1 MHHQLRNYRNYQRLV
16 SRSRLVFQLHPIRNM
31 TAGEPSEQQAAV
43 GAPQEEISKSALKRA
58 AKEAQR
64 AALRAAKGVRP
75 TPEATKAGSSGRAA
89 AKKEKAETKVI
100 EPVFVNN
107 VPEGDKKDMSE
118 PMASGYHPPAVE
130 SAWYSWWVKSG
141 FFEPE
146 FGPDGKI
153 LPAGVFVVP
162 APPPNVTGSLHI
174 GHALTIAIQD
184 TLVRWNRM
192 LGKTVLFNPGFDHAG
207 ISTQSV
213 VEKRLFKATGQTRHD
228 LGREKFLETVFS
240 WKDDYQA
247 RITNQLN
254 RLGAS
259 YDWGRAR
266 FTMDPQ
272 LSKAVIEAFVRLHD
286 EGVIYRSNRLVNWCV
301 RLNTALSNEE
311 VDQMEIK
318 GKTMLNVPGYDARE
332 KFEFGVMVYFAWEIE
347 GTDERITVGTTR
359 PETML
364 GDVAIAVHP
373 HDPRYK
379 HLIGKRPI
387 HPLIPNRRMII
398 VGDEIADPE
407 KGTGAVK
414 ITPAHSFED
423 YEVGLR
429 HQLEM
434 INVLNDDGT
443 MNANAGPEFQGMK
456 RFVARKAVVEALKA
470 KGLWIETKDNGVM
483 QIPVCSKSG
492 DFIEPLIKPQWW
504 LNCKELSQETLKRAR
519 AGEIK
524 IAPKATEK
532 EWYSWLEGMRDWCIS
547 RQLWWGHRCPAYFI
561 AIEGQTQDETN
572 GEFWVAGR
580 TLEEAQTKAQ
590 QRFPNEKITLRQDD
604 DVLDTWFSSGLW
616 PFSIM
621 GWPDQ
626 TPDLEKFYP
635 SSLLETGW
643 DIIFFWVAKMTI
655 LGVKLTGKMPFSE
668 VFCHAMIRDAH
679 GRKMSKSKGNVIDPI
694 DVIDGITLEALA
706 SQLQSG
712 NLDEKELKTALAGQ
726 KADFGKT
733 NGIPPCGADAL
744 RFALC
749 AYTSSGRSINLDV
762 LRVEGYRK
770 FCNKLWNATKF
781 ALLKLDDGFTPRGSV
796 DADGK
801 ESLVEQWILH
811 KLNECSLNVNKA
823 LEDRSFMAATSAVY
837 EFWLYDLCDVY
848 IEAMKPMTAPD
859 TPLENKVSAQNTL
872 YTCLDQGLRLLHP
885 FMPFVTEELWQRLPR
900 RPQDATPSICKA
912 AFPVH
917 RPGFEAT
924 KALEDF
930 ETVFAAVKAVRSIAS
945 PYGLR
950 TNLQVTVCSLDHT
963 SAKLLET
970 QIPTIQTLIKG
981 CTSVVVVTNIK
992 DIPPGCLAESI
1003 NSNVTAH
1010 LLVAGVLNLKNEIA
1024 KAEKRIV
1031 AIQMSVEKLEK
1042 QMKLPEYEN
1051 KIPDDVKESNSKML
1065 LNYQKEIETLQNQIA
1080 SFSAMDK

>member
-1 MHHQLRNYRNYQRLV
+1 MFRRPTNYRAFIHSAFRPQLR
-16 SRSRLVFQLHPIRNM
+16 HIRNM
-31 TAGEPSEQQAAV
+31 TPDHEPNETPAA
-43 GAPQEEISKSALKRA
+43 APQEEISKSALKRA

-64 AALRAAKGVRP
+64 AALRAAKGVRQ
-75 TPEATKAGSSGRAA
+75 TPEANKAGSGSRAA

-100 EPVFVNN
+100 EPIFVNN

-272 LSKAVIEAFVRLHD
+272 LSKAVVEAFVRLHD

-318 GKTMLNVPGYDARE
+318 GRTLLSVPGYDVRE

-347 GTDERITVGTTR
+347 GTAERITVGTTR

-373 HDPRYK
+373 DDPRYK
-379 HLIGKRPI
+379 HLIGKRPL
-387 HPLIPNRRMII
+387 HPLIPTRRMII

-456 RFVARKAVVEALKA
+456 RFAARKAVVEALKA

-561 AIEGQTQDETN
+561 NIEGQIQDETN
-572 GEFWVAGR
+572 GDFWVAGR
-580 TLEEAQTKAQ
+580 TLEEAQNKAQ
-590 QRFPNEKITLRQDD
+590 QRFPNEKFTLRQDD

-621 GWPDQ
+621 GWPDK

-694 DVIDGITLEALA
+694 DVIDGITLDALA
-706 SQLQSG
+706 NQLQTG

-770 FCNKLWNATKF
+770 FCNKLWNATRF
-781 ALLKLDDGFTPRGSV
+781 ALLKLDDGFTPRSS
-796 DADGK
+796 ADPNGK
-801 ESLVEQWILH
+801 ETLVEKWILH

-823 LEDRSFMAATSAVY
+823 LEDRSFMAATSAVH

-859 TPLENKVSAQNTL
+859 TPIENKVSAQNTL
-872 YTCLDQGLRLLHP
+872 YTCLDEGLRLLHP

-900 RPQDATPSICKA
+900 RPEDATPSICKA
-912 AFPVH
+912 AFPTH
-917 RPGFEAT
+917 RPVFEAA

-930 ETVFAAVKAVRSIAS
+930 DTVFAAVKAVRSIAA

-950 TNLQVTVCSLDHT
+950 TNLQVTVCSLDQD

-981 CTSVVVVTNIK
+981 CTAVVVVTDTK
-992 DIPPGCLAESI
+992 DIPAGCLAESI

-1010 LLVAGVLNLKNEIA
+1010 LLVAGVLNLKNEIT
-1024 KAEKRIV
+1024 KAEKRIL
-1031 AIQMSVEKLEK
+1031 AIEMSVEKLEK
-1042 QMKLPEYEN
+1042 QMKLPEYES

-1065 LNYQKEIETLQNQIA
+1065 LNYQKEIETLQTQIA

>member
-1 MHHQLRNYRNYQRLV
+1 MYHPLRNYRRLIF
-16 SRSRLVFQLHPIRNM
+16 RSRLPFQLHPIRNM
-31 TAGEPSEQQAAV
+31 AAGEPTEQQAAPA
-43 GAPQEEISKSALKRA
+43 APQEEISKSALKRA

-64 AALRAAKGVRP
+64 AALKAAKGVRE
-75 TPEATKAGSSGRAA
+75 TPEATKAGGSGRAA
-89 AKKEKAETKVI
+89 AKKEKADTKVV

-107 VPEGDKKDMSE
+107 VPEGEKKDMSV

-213 VEKRLFKATGQTRHD
+213 VEKRLFKSTGQTRHD

-272 LSKAVIEAFVRLHD
+272 LSKAVVEAFVRLHD

-318 GKTMLNVPGYDARE
+318 GKTMLSVPGYDVRE
-332 KFEFGVMVYFAWEIE
+332 KFEFGTMVYFAWEIE

-373 HDPRYK
+373 DDPRYK
-379 HLIGKRPI
+379 HLIGKRPV
-387 HPLIPNRRMII
+387 HPLIPTRRMII

-423 YEVGLR
+423 YEVGVR

-456 RFVARKAVVEALKA
+456 RFTARKAVVEALKA
-470 KGLWIETKDNGVM
+470 KNLWIETKDNGVM

-561 AIEGQTQDETN
+561 DIEGQTQDETN
-572 GEFWVAGR
+572 GDFWVAGR
-580 TLEEAQTKAQ
+580 TVEEAQTKAQ
-590 QRFPNEKITLRQDD
+590 ERFPNEKFTLRQDD

-621 GWPDQ
+621 GWPDK

-655 LGVKLTGKMPFSE
+655 LGVKLTGQMPFSE

-694 DVIDGITLEALA
+694 DVIDGITLDALA
-706 SQLQSG
+706 TQLQTG

-770 FCNKLWNATKF
+770 FCNKLWNATRF
-781 ALLKLDDGFTPRGSV
+781 ALLKLDDGFVPRSS
-796 DADGK
+796 ADPSGK
-801 ESLVEQWILH
+801 ESLVEKWILH
-811 KLNECSLNVNKA
+811 KLNECSHNVNKA
-823 LEDRSFMAATSAVY
+823 LEDRSFMAATSAVH

-848 IEAMKPMTAPD
+848 IEAMKPMTAPEI
-859 TPLENKVSAQNTL
+859 PMENQVSAQNTL
-872 YTCLDQGLRLLHP
+872 YTCLDHGLRLLHP
-885 FMPFVTEELWQRLPR
+885 FMPFVTEELWHRLPR
-900 RPQDATPSICKA
+900 RPQDTTPSICKA

-917 RPGFEAT
+917 KPVFEAA
-924 KALEDF
+924 KELEDF
-930 ETVFAAVKAVRSIAS
+930 ETVFASVKAVRSIAA

-950 TNLQVTVCSLDHT
+950 TNLQVTVCSLDQT
-963 SAKLLET
+963 SAKLLGT

-981 CTSVVVVTNIK
+981 CTSVVVVTDTK
-992 DIPPGCLAESI
+992 DVPPGCLAESI

-1010 LLVAGVLNLKNEIA
+1010 LLVAGVLNLKNEII
-1024 KAEKRIV
+1024 KAEKRIL
-1031 AIQMSVEKLEK
+1031 AIEMSVEKLEK
-1042 QMKLPEYEN
+1042 QMKLPEYES
-1051 KIPDDVKESNSKML
+1051 KIPDEVKETNSKML

-1080 SFSAMDK
+1080 NFSAMDK

>member
-1 MHHQLRNYRNYQRLV
+1 MSTDPSQQ
-16 SRSRLVFQLHPIRNM
+16 PP
-31 TAGEPSEQQAAV
+31 AGSN
-43 GAPQEEISKSALKRA
+43 APQEEISKSALKRA

-64 AALRAAKGVRP
+64 AAVRAAKGVRP
-75 TPEATKAGSSGRAA
+75 DQPQGAKDASSSSRAA
-89 AKKEKAETKVI
+89 AKKEKADAKVP

-107 VPEGDKKDMSE
+107 VPEGEKKDMDQ

-130 SAWYSWWVKSG
+130 SAWYSWWIKSG
-141 FFEPE
+141 FFKPK

-213 VEKRLFKATGQTRHD
+213 VEKRLFKTTGRTRHD

-259 YDWGRAR
+259 YDWDRAR

-272 LSKAVIEAFVRLHD
+272 LSTAVVEAFVRLHD
-286 EGVIYRSNRLVNWCV
+286 EGIIYRSNRLVNWCV

-311 VDQMEIK
+311 VDQFEIK
-318 GKTMLNVPGYDARE
+318 GRTMLNVPGYDARE

-347 GTDERITVGTTR
+347 GTEERITVGTTR

-373 HDPRYK
+373 DDTRYK
-379 HLIGKRPI
+379 HLIGKRPL
-387 HPLIPNRRMII
+387 HPFIPTRRMVI

-456 RFVARKAVVEALKA
+456 RFHARKAVVEALKA

-483 QIPVCSKSG
+483 QIPICSKSG

-504 LNCKELSQETLKRAR
+504 LNCKDLSQETLKRAR

-547 RQLWWGHRCPAYFI
+547 RQLWWGHRCPVYFVNVQ
-561 AIEGQTQDETN
+561 GCPQDESN
-572 GEFWVAGR
+572 GDYWVAGR
-580 TLEEAQTKAQ
+580 TLEEAQTKALKK
-590 QRFPNEKITLRQDD
+590 FPNQKFDLRQDD

-621 GWPDQ
+621 GWPDE
-626 TPDLEKFYP
+626 TPDLDNFYP

-655 LGVKLTGKMPFSE
+655 LGVKLTGRMPFSE

-694 DVIDGITLEALA
+694 DVIDGVTLEALA
-706 SQLQSG
+706 NQLQSG

-781 ALLKLDDGFTPRGSV
+781 ALLKLDDGFTPRSSA
-796 DADGK
+796 DSDGK
-801 ESLVEQWILH
+801 ESLVEKWILH
-811 KLNECSLNVNKA
+811 KLNQCSINVNKA
-823 LEDRSFMAATSAVY
+823 LEDRSFMSATSAVY

-848 IEAMKPMTAPD
+848 IEAMKPMTAPE
-859 TPLENKVSAQNTL
+859 TPIENKQSAQNTL
-872 YTCLDQGLRLLHP
+872 YTCLDQGLKLLHP

-900 RPQDATPSICKA
+900 RPRDETPSICIA
-912 AFPVH
+912 SFPVE
-917 RPGFEAT
+917 RSSFEAT
-924 KALEDF
+924 AALEDF
-930 ETVFAAVKAVRSIAS
+930 EVVFAAVKAVRSIAA

-950 TNLQVTVCSLDHT
+950 TNLQVTVCSLDET
-963 SAKLLET
+963 IAQLLIS

-981 CTSVVVVTNIK
+981 CTSVSVVTNVK
-992 DIPPGCLAESI
+992 DIPTGCLAESV
-1003 NSNVTAH
+1003 NSNLTAH
-1010 LLVAGVLNLKNEIA
+1010 LLVAGVLDLKKEIV

-1031 AIQMSVEKLEK
+1031 AIELSVEKLEK
-1042 QMKLPEYEN
+1042 QMMVPEYET
-1051 KIPDDVKESNSKML
+1051 KIPDDVRESNSKVL
-1065 LNYQKEIETLQNQIA
+1065 SNYRMEIETLRNQIT
-1080 SFSAMDK
+1080 SFSSMES

>member
-1 MHHQLRNYRNYQRLV
+1 
-16 SRSRLVFQLHPIRNM
+16 M
-31 TAGEPSEQQAAV
+31 TADHEPNETPAA
-43 GAPQEEISKSALKRA
+43 APQEEISKSALKRA

-64 AALRAAKGVRP
+64 AALRAAKGVRQ
-75 TPEATKAGSSGRAA
+75 TPEANKAGSGSRAA

-100 EPVFVNN
+100 EPIFVNN

-272 LSKAVIEAFVRLHD
+272 LSKAVVEAFVRLHD

-318 GKTMLNVPGYDARE
+318 GRTLLSVPGYDVRE

-373 HDPRYK
+373 DDPRYK
-379 HLIGKRPI
+379 HLIGKRPL
-387 HPLIPNRRMII
+387 HPLIPTRRMII

-456 RFVARKAVVEALKA
+456 RFAARKAVVEALKA

-561 AIEGQTQDETN
+561 NIEGQIQDETN
-572 GEFWVAGR
+572 GDFWVAGR
-580 TLEEAQTKAQ
+580 TLEEAQNKAQ
-590 QRFPNEKITLRQDD
+590 QRFPNKKFTLRQDD

-621 GWPDQ
+621 GWPDK

-694 DVIDGITLEALA
+694 DVIDGITLDALA
-706 SQLQSG
+706 NQLQTG

-770 FCNKLWNATKF
+770 FCNKLWNATRF
-781 ALLKLDDGFTPRGSV
+781 ALLKLDDGFTPRSS
-796 DADGK
+796 ADPNGK
-801 ESLVEQWILH
+801 ETLVEKWILH

-823 LEDRSFMAATSAVY
+823 LEDRSFMAATSAVH

-859 TPLENKVSAQNTL
+859 TPIENKVSAQNTL
-872 YTCLDQGLRLLHP
+872 YTCLDEGLRLLHP

-900 RPQDATPSICKA
+900 RPEDATPSICKA
-912 AFPVH
+912 AFPTH
-917 RPGFEAT
+917 RPVLEAA

-930 ETVFAAVKAVRSIAS
+930 DTVFAAVKAVRSIAA

-950 TNLQVTVCSLDHT
+950 TNLQVTVCSLDQD

-981 CTSVVVVTNIK
+981 CTAVVVVTDTK
-992 DIPPGCLAESI
+992 DIPAGCLAESI

-1010 LLVAGVLNLKNEIA
+1010 LLVAGVLNLKNEIT
-1024 KAEKRIV
+1024 KAEKRIL
-1031 AIQMSVEKLEK
+1031 AIEMSVEKLEK
-1042 QMKLPEYEN
+1042 QMKLPEYES

-1065 LNYQKEIETLQNQIA
+1065 LNYQKEIETLQTQIA

>member
-1 MHHQLRNYRNYQRLV
+1 MHVVFYAWRRLETWRDVATGLILKVTSTGASALAAGVGVHV
-16 SRSRLVFQLHPIRNM
+16 SSTAKLSTLDFSIQTAIPTTSIRNM
-31 TAGEPSEQQAAV
+31 AAGEPTEQQAAPA
-43 GAPQEEISKSALKRA
+43 APQEEISKSALKP

-64 AALRAAKGVRP
+64 AALKAAKGVRE
-75 TPEATKAGSSGRAA
+75 TPEATKAAEVDEQPPRRRKPIRKWSSPYLYERA
-89 AKKEKAETKVI
+89 
-100 EPVFVNN
+100 N
-107 VPEGDKKDMSE
+107 GD
-118 PMASGYHPPAVE
+118 GYHPRRSNQHGILGGSNLDFSNLN
-130 SAWYSWWVKSG
+130 SAPTADPTRRFRRPS
-141 FFEPE
+141 
-146 FGPDGKI
+146 
-153 LPAGVFVVP
+153 
-162 APPPNVTGSLHI
+162 PPSERHRSLHI

-184 TLVRWNRM
+184 TLESNVGKDRALQPWLRPRWNLHSIRCRKAFVQINWSTRM
-192 LGKTVLFNPGFDHAG
+192 ILDEKILGD
-207 ISTQSV
+207 
-213 VEKRLFKATGQTRHD
+213 R
-228 LGREKFLETVFS
+228 FS

-259 YDWGRAR
+259 YDWGEHVSRWIR
-266 FTMDPQ
+266 
-272 LSKAVIEAFVRLHD
+272 VRPLHD
-286 EGVIYRSNRLVNWCV
+286 EALFTVQSTSELCV

-318 GKTMLNVPGYDARE
+318 GKTMLSVPGYDVRE
-332 KFEFGVMVYFAWEIE
+332 KFEFGTMVTLPGRSKEQ
-347 GTDERITVGTTR
+347 RITVGTTR

-373 HDPRYK
+373 DDPRYK
-379 HLIGKRPI
+379 HLIGKRPV
-387 HPLIPNRRMII
+387 HPLIPTRRMII

-423 YEVGLR
+423 YEVGVR

-456 RFVARKAVVEALKA
+456 RFTARKAVVEALKA
-470 KGLWIETKDNGVM
+470 KNLWIETKDNGVM

-547 RQLWWGHRCPAYFI
+547 RQLWWVTDVLR
-561 AIEGQTQDETN
+561 TSSTSRETN
-572 GEFWVAGR
+572 GDFWVAGR
-580 TLEEAQTKAQ
+580 TVEEAQTKAQ
-590 QRFPNEKITLRQDD
+590 ERFPNEKFTLRQDD

-621 GWPDQ
+621 GWPD
-626 TPDLEKFYP
+626 
-635 SSLLETGW
+635 
-643 DIIFFWVAKMTI
+643 KMTI
-655 LGVKLTGKMPFSE
+655 LGVKLTGQMPFSE

-694 DVIDGITLEALA
+694 DVIDGITLDALA
-706 SQLQSG
+706 TQLQTG

-770 FCNKLWNATKF
+770 FCNKLWNATRF
-781 ALLKLDDGFTPRGSV
+781 ALLKLDDGFVPRSS
-796 DADGK
+796 ADPSGK
-801 ESLVEQWILH
+801 ESLVEKWILH
-811 KLNECSLNVNKA
+811 KLNECSHNVNKA
-823 LEDRSFMAATSAVY
+823 LEDRSFMAATSAVH

-848 IEAMKPMTAPD
+848 IEAMKPMTAPEI
-859 TPLENKVSAQNTL
+859 PMENQASAQNTL
-872 YTCLDQGLRLLHP
+872 YTCLDHGLRLLHP
-885 FMPFVTEELWQRLPR
+885 FMPFVTEELWHRLPR
-900 RPQDATPSICKA
+900 RPQDTTPSICKA

-917 RPGFEAT
+917 KPVFEAA
-924 KALEDF
+924 KELEDF
-930 ETVFAAVKAVRSIAS
+930 ETVFASVKAVRSIAA

-950 TNLQVTVCSLDHT
+950 TNLQVTVCSLDQT
-963 SAKLLET
+963 SAKLLGT

-981 CTSVVVVTNIK
+981 CTSVVVVTDTK
-992 DIPPGCLAESI
+992 DVPPGCLAESI

-1010 LLVAGVLNLKNEIA
+1010 LLVAVRDTLSHACIESQ
-1024 KAEKRIV
+1024 KRNHQSGKTYPSHRNV
-1031 AIQMSVEKLEK
+1031 SGKLEK
-1042 QMKLPEYEN
+1042 QMKLPEYES
-1051 KIPDDVKESNSKML
+1051 KIPDEVKETNSKI
-1065 LNYQKEIETLQNQIA
+1065 Y
-1080 SFSAMDK
+1080 

>member
-1 MHHQLRNYRNYQRLV
+1 MA
-16 SRSRLVFQLHPIRNM
+16 
-31 TAGEPSEQQAAV
+31 AGEPTEQQAAPA
-43 GAPQEEISKSALKRA
+43 APQEEISKSALKRA

-64 AALRAAKGVRP
+64 AALKAAKGVRE
-75 TPEATKAGSSGRAA
+75 TPEATKAGGSGRAA
-89 AKKEKAETKVI
+89 AKKEKADTKVV

-107 VPEGDKKDMSE
+107 VPEGEKKDMSV

-130 SAWYSWWVKSG
+130 SAWYSWW
-141 FFEPE
+141 
-146 FGPDGKI
+146 I

-213 VEKRLFKATGQTRHD
+213 VEKRLFKSTGQTRHD

-272 LSKAVIEAFVRLHD
+272 LSKAVVEAFVRLHD

-318 GKTMLNVPGYDARE
+318 GKTMLSVPGYDVRE
-332 KFEFGVMVYFAWEIE
+332 KFEFGTMVYFAWEIE

-373 HDPRYK
+373 DDPRYK
-379 HLIGKRPI
+379 HLIGKRPV
-387 HPLIPNRRMII
+387 HPLIPTRRMII

-423 YEVGLR
+423 YEVGVR

-456 RFVARKAVVEALKA
+456 RFTARKAVVEALKA
-470 KGLWIETKDNGVM
+470 KNLWIETKDNGVM

-532 EWYSWLEGMRDWCIS
+532 EWYSWLE
-547 RQLWWGHRCPAYFI
+547 
-561 AIEGQTQDETN
+561 
-572 GEFWVAGR
+572 
-580 TLEEAQTKAQ
+580 
-590 QRFPNEKITLRQDD
+590 DD

-621 GWPDQ
+621 GWPDK

-655 LGVKLTGKMPFSE
+655 LGVKLTGQMPFSE

-694 DVIDGITLEALA
+694 DVIDGITLDALA
-706 SQLQSG
+706 TQLQTG

-770 FCNKLWNATKF
+770 FCNKLWNATRF
-781 ALLKLDDGFTPRGSV
+781 ALLKLDDGFVPRSSADVRVFTPV
-796 DADGK
+796 EGK
-801 ESLVEQWILH
+801 LVEKWILH
-811 KLNECSLNVNKA
+811 KLNECSHNVNKA
-823 LEDRSFMAATSAVY
+823 LEDRSFMAATSAVH

-848 IEAMKPMTAPD
+848 IEAMKPMTAPEI
-859 TPLENKVSAQNTL
+859 PMENQVSAQNTL
-872 YTCLDQGLRLLHP
+872 YTCLDHGLRLLHP
-885 FMPFVTEELWQRLPR
+885 FMPFVTEELWHRLPR
-900 RPQDATPSICKA
+900 RPQDTTPSICKA

-917 RPGFEAT
+917 KPVFEAA
-924 KALEDF
+924 KELEDF
-930 ETVFAAVKAVRSIAS
+930 ETVFASVKAVRSIAA

-950 TNLQVTVCSLDHT
+950 TNLQVTVCSLDQT
-963 SAKLLET
+963 SAKLLGT

-981 CTSVVVVTNIK
+981 CTSVVVVTDTK
-992 DIPPGCLAESI
+992 DVPPGCLAESI

-1010 LLVAGVLNLKNEIA
+1010 LLVAGVLNLKNEII
-1024 KAEKRIV
+1024 KAEKRIL
-1031 AIQMSVEKLEK
+1031 AIEMSVEKLEK
-1042 QMKLPEYEN
+1042 QMKLPEYES
-1051 KIPDDVKESNSKML
+1051 KIPDEVKETNSKML

-1080 SFSAMDK
+1080 NFSAMDK

>member
-1 MHHQLRNYRNYQRLV
+1 M
-16 SRSRLVFQLHPIRNM
+16 SP
-31 TAGEPSEQQAAV
+31 
-43 GAPQEEISKSALKRA
+43 
-58 AKEAQR
+58 
-64 AALRAAKGVRP
+64 
-75 TPEATKAGSSGRAA
+75 
-89 AKKEKAETKVI
+89 
-100 EPVFVNN
+100 
-107 VPEGDKKDMSE
+107 KDTRK

-130 SAWYSWWVKSG
+130 AAWYAWWIKAG
-141 FFEPE
+141 FFKPRLTPQGEP
-146 FGPDGKI
+146 
-153 LPAGVFVVP
+153 LPAGTFVIP

-184 TLVRWNRM
+184 TLIRWNRM

-213 VEKRLFKATGQTRHD
+213 VEKRLFKASGQTRHD
-228 LGREKFLETVFS
+228 LGRENFLGTVFS
-240 WKDDYQA
+240 WKDEYQA

-259 YDWGRAR
+259 YDWDRAR

-272 LSKAVIEAFVRLHD
+272 LSRAVNEAFVRLHD
-286 EGVIYRSNRLVNWCV
+286 EGIIYRSNRLVNWCV

-311 VDQMEIK
+311 MEIK
-318 GKTMLNVPGYDARE
+318 GRTMLTVPGYDVRE

-373 HDPRYK
+373 DDARYK
-379 HLIGKRPI
+379 HLIGRRPL
-387 HPLIPNRRMII
+387 HPLIPSRRMVI
-398 VGDEIADPE
+398 VADLIADPA

-429 HQLEM
+429 HQLDM

-443 MNANAGPEFQGMK
+443 MNANAGPDFQGMK
-456 RFVARKAVVEALKA
+456 RFDARKKVVEALKT
-470 KGLWIETKDNGVM
+470 KGLWIETKDNGLM

-561 AIEGQTQDETN
+561 NLEGHTQDETD
-572 GEFWVAGR
+572 GQYWVAGR
-580 TLEEAQTKAQ
+580 TMEEAQTKAQ
-590 QRFPNEKITLRQDD
+590 KRFPDQAFTLRQDE

-621 GWPDQ
+621 GWPDK

-655 LGVKLTGKMPFSE
+655 LGVKLTGQMPFKE

-694 DVIDGITLEALA
+694 DVIDGVSLEALA
-706 SQLQSG
+706 AQLQAG
-712 NLDEKELKTALAGQ
+712 NLDPKELKTALAGQ

-781 ALLKLDDGFTPRGSV
+781 ALLKLDDGFTPRSSAAPG
-796 DADGK
+796 GK
-801 ESLVEQWILH
+801 ESLVEKWILH

-823 LEDRSFMAATSAVY
+823 LEDRSFMAATSAVH

-848 IEAMKPMTAPD
+848 IEAMKPMTAPE
-859 TPLENKVSAQNTL
+859 TPSEVKESAQNTL
-872 YTCLDQGLRLLHP
+872 YTCLDEGLRLLHP

-900 RPQDATPSICKA
+900 RPEDPTPSICVA
-912 AFPVH
+912 AFPVP
-917 RPGFEAT
+917 RPAFEAPQ
-924 KALEDF
+924 ALESF
-930 ETVFAAVKAVRSIAS
+930 EIVFAAVKAVRSIAA

-950 TNLQVTVCSLDHT
+950 TNLQVTVCAREQDI
-963 SAKLLET
+963 AALLET

-981 CTSVVVVTNIK
+981 CTAVVIVTDAK
-992 DIPPGCLAESI
+992 DIPAGCLAESI
-1003 NSNVTAH
+1003 NSNVSAH
-1010 LLVAGVLNLKNEIA
+1010 LLVAGVLNLQNEIE
-1024 KAEKRIV
+1024 KAHKRIV
-1031 AIQMSVEKLEK
+1031 AVQLSLDKLEK
-1042 QMKLPEYEN
+1042 QMQIAEYET
-1051 KIPDDVKESNSKML
+1051 KIPADVQDSNAKTL
-1065 LNYQKEIETLQNQIA
+1065 LNYKKEIDTLQAQIA
-1080 SFSAMDK
+1080 SFSAMQK

>member
-1 MHHQLRNYRNYQRLV
+1 M
-16 SRSRLVFQLHPIRNM
+16 S
-31 TAGEPSEQQAAV
+31 TGEPTGQQATPPT
-43 GAPQEEISKSALKRA
+43 GQEEISKSALKRA

-64 AALRAAKGVRP
+64 AALKAAKGVRP
-75 TPEATKAGSSGRAA
+75 AAEATKAGSGSRAA
-89 AKKEKAETKVI
+89 AKKEKADAKVI

-318 GKTMLNVPGYDARE
+318 GKTMLTVPGYDPRE
-332 KFEFGVMVYFAWEIE
+332 RFEFGVMVYFAWEIE

-373 HDPRYK
+373 DDRRYK
-379 HLIGKRPI
+379 HLIGKRPK
-387 HPLIPNRRMII
+387 HPLIPTRRMII

-443 MNANAGPEFQGMK
+443 MNANAGPDFQGMK

-561 AIEGQTQDETN
+561 NISGQTQDETD
-572 GEFWVAGR
+572 GQFWVAGR
-580 TLEEAQTKAQ
+580 NLEEAQTKAQ
-590 QRFPNEKITLRQDD
+590 QRFPNEKFTLRQDD

-706 SQLQSG
+706 NQLQSG

-781 ALLKLDDGFTPRGSV
+781 ALLKLEDGFTPRSSA

-823 LEDRSFMAATSAVY
+823 LQDRSFMAATSAVH

-859 TPLENKVSAQNTL
+859 TPMESKVSAQNTL
-872 YTCLDQGLRLLHP
+872 YTCLDEGLRLLHP

-917 RPGFEAT
+917 RRVFEAP

-930 ETVFAAVKAVRSIAS
+930 ETVFAAVKAVRSIAA

-950 TNLQVTVCSLDHT
+950 TNLQVTVCSLDHAT
-963 SAKLLET
+963 AKLLET
-970 QIPTIQTLIKG
+970 QVPTIQTLIKG
-981 CTSVVVVTNIK
+981 CTSVMVVTK
-992 DIPPGCLAESI
+992 AEDVPAGCLAESI

-1010 LLVAGVLNLKNEIA
+1010 LLVAGVLNLKNEIT
-1024 KAEKRIV
+1024 KAEKRIL
-1031 AIQMSVEKLEK
+1031 AIDMSVDKLEK
-1042 QMKLPEYEN
+1042 QMKLPEYES
-1051 KIPDDVKESNSKML
+1051 KIPEDVKDSNSKML
-1065 LNYQKEIETLQNQIA
+1065 LNYQKEIETLRNQIA
-1080 SFSAMDK
+1080 SFSAMET